1 MVLRTSSENQ
11 EYITWVLLAKSAMG
25 SPYHSEGRGICCML
39 MVISG
44 RLKIGIRSKIFRMS
58 KLVKFKASTPK
69 NVVLKDYIAGRETLL
84 TAGLFLPLIASNESV
99 FNATSSRV
107 A

>member
-1 MVLRTSSENQ
+1 
-11 EYITWVLLAKSAMG
+11 
-25 SPYHSEGRGICCML
+25 
-39 MVISG
+39 
-44 RLKIGIRSKIFRMS
+44 MS